1 VLLRRPGATMANPKY
16 TDDQIEAALRASAGI
31 LSAAAVKLGCTPRTV
46 RNYLDRS
53 EQLRDVEAE
62 ILDQNLDLAETK
74 LLTAI
79 RDGNLTAVI
88 FYLKTKGKAR
98 GYTERAEV
106 TGADGGPIDVT
117 KLSDEELERIARG
130 ELGPHAGAGRAGAA
144 PAGASPR

>member
-1 VLLRRPGATMANPKY
+1 MAMTEKF
-16 TDDQIEAALRASAGI
+16 TVEQVEAALRASAGI
-31 LSAAAVKLGCTPRTV
+31 RSAAAVKLSCAPSTIT
-46 RNYLDRS
+46 NYIERHPVLH
-53 EQLRDVEAE
+53 EVERE

-106 TGADGGPIDVT
+106 TGADGG
-117 KLSDEELERIARG
+117 
-130 ELGPHAGAGRAGAA
+130 
-144 PAGASPR
+144 

>member
-1 VLLRRPGATMANPKY
+1 MKAERFTVEQVET
-16 TDDQIEAALRASAGI
+16 ALRASAGI
-31 LSAAAVKLGCTPRTV
+31 RSAAARMLGCAPSTIA
-46 RNYLDRS
+46 NYLDRHPA
-53 EQLRDVEAE
+53 LREVEAE

-88 FYLKTKGKAR
+88 FFLKTKGKLR

-130 ELGPHAGAGRAGAA
+130 ELVPRAGAGGARAAA
-144 PAGASPR
+144 EREEPS

>member
-1 VLLRRPGATMANPKY
+1 MASPKY
-16 TDDQIEAALRASAGI
+16 TVEQIEAGLRAAAGI
-31 LSAAAVKLGCTPRTV
+31 ISAAAVKLNCTPRTI
-46 RNYLDRS
+46 RNYLDKYP
-53 EQLRDVEAE
+53 ELREVEAE

-88 FYLKTKGKAR
+88 FYLKTKGKPR
-98 GYTERAEV
+98 GYTERAEL

-130 ELGPHAGAGRAGAA
+130 EPGPRAGAGGAGAA
-144 PAGASPR
+144 PEGEDPH

>member
-1 VLLRRPGATMANPKY
+1 MANPKF
-16 TDDQIEAALRASAGI
+16 TDEQVETALRASAGI
-31 LSAAAVKLGCTPRTV
+31 ISAAAVKLGCTSRTV

-53 EQLRDVEAE
+53 EQLREVEAE

-98 GYTERAEV
+98 GYTERAEI

-130 ELGPHAGAGRAGAA
+130 ESAPRPGGGRAGA
-144 PAGASPR
+144 PPEGEGSD

>member
-1 VLLRRPGATMANPKY
+1 MATPKF
-16 TDDQIEAALRASAGI
+16 TDEHIEAALRASAGI
-31 LSAAAVKLGCTPRTV
+31 VSAAAVKLGCTTRTV

-53 EQLRDVEAE
+53 EALRAIEAE
-62 ILDQNLDLAETK
+62 ILEQNLDLAETK

-98 GYTERAEV
+98 GYTERSEV

-130 ELGPHAGAGRAGAA
+130 ELSPREGGTGGAGETPPGEG
-144 PAGASPR
+144 PD

>member
-1 VLLRRPGATMANPKY
+1 MANPKF
-16 TDDQIEAALRASAGI
+16 THDQIEAALRASAGI
-31 LSAAAVKLGCTPRTV
+31 LSAAALKLGCTTRTI

-53 EQLRDVEAE
+53 EQLREVEAE
-62 ILDQNLDLAETK
+62 IVDQNLDLAETK

-98 GYTERAEV
+98 GYTERSEV

-117 KLSDEELERIARG
+117 KLSDEELER
-130 ELGPHAGAGRAGAA
+130 
-144 PAGASPR
+144 

>member
-1 VLLRRPGATMANPKY
+1 MATERFTPE
-16 TDDQIEAALRASAGI
+16 QVEAALRVSAGI
-31 LSAAAVKLGCTPRTV
+31 RSAAAVKLGCSPSTV
-46 RNYLDRS
+46 SNYIARHPA
-53 EQLRDVEAE
+53 LREVEAE

-88 FYLKTKGKAR
+88 FFLKTKGKAR
-98 GYTERAEV
+98 GYTERAEL

-130 ELGPHAGAGRAGAA
+130 DPSPHAGAGGAGET
-144 PAGASPR
+144 PEGESPQ

>member
-1 VLLRRPGATMANPKY
+1 MANAKF
-16 TDDQIEAALRASAGI
+16 TTEQVEAALQASAGI
-31 LSAAAVKLGCTPRTV
+31 RSAAAMKLGCSARTI

-53 EQLRDVEAE
+53 PQLREVEAE
-62 ILDQNLDLAETK
+62 IVDQNLDLAETK

-106 TGADGGPIDVT
+106 TGIDGGPIDVT

-130 ELGPHAGAGRAGAA
+130 DPVPHAGAGRAGEA
-144 PAGASPR
+144 PAGEDPE

>member
-1 VLLRRPGATMANPKY
+1 MATTKFTPE
-16 TDDQIEAALRASAGI
+16 QVEAALRAAAGI
-31 LSAAAVKLGCTPRTV
+31 RSAAARMLGCAPSTIG
-46 RNYLDRS
+46 NYLGRYS
-53 EQLRDVEAE
+53 ALREIEAE
-62 ILDQNLDLAETK
+62 ILEQNLDLAETK
-74 LLTAI
+74 LLSAI

-130 ELGPHAGAGRAGAA
+130 ELVPREGAGGARAEAEGEDEA
-144 PAGASPR
+144 

>member
-1 VLLRRPGATMANPKY
+1 MATEKFTP
-16 TDDQIEAALRASAGI
+16 DQVEAALRMSAGI
-31 LSAAAVKLGCTPRTV
+31 RSGAAVKLNCSPSTIS
-46 RNYLDRS
+46 NYIDRHPA
-53 EQLRDVEAE
+53 LREVEAE

-98 GYTERAEV
+98 GYTERAEL

-130 ELGPHAGAGRAGAA
+130 EPGPRAGAGGAGAA
-144 PAGASPR
+144 PEGEEPA

>member
-1 VLLRRPGATMANPKY
+1 MATRKFTN
-16 TDDQIEAALRASAGI
+16 DQIEAALRAAAGI
-31 LSAAAVKLGCTPRTV
+31 VSGAAVKLGCTPRTI

-53 EQLRDVEAE
+53 EQLREVEAE
-62 ILDQNLDLAETK
+62 IVDQNLDLAETK

-98 GYTERAEV
+98 GYTERSEV

-130 ELGPHAGAGRAGAA
+130 ELSPRAGTGRAGET
-144 PAGASPR
+144 PAGEGPD

>member
-1 VLLRRPGATMANPKY
+1 MKTERFSVE
-16 TDDQIEAALRASAGI
+16 QIEAALRASAGI
-31 LSAAAVKLGCTPRTV
+31 RSAAAVKLGCSPTTIA
-46 RNYLDRS
+46 NYLERYPA
-53 EQLRDVEAE
+53 LREVEAE

-130 ELGPHAGAGRAGAA
+130 ELGAVAGAGRAREAA
-144 PAGASPR
+144 EGESPE